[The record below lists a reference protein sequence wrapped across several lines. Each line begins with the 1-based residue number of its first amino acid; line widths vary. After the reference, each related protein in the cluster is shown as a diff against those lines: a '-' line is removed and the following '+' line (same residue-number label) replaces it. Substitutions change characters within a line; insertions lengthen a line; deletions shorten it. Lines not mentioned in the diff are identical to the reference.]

1 MREDCWY
8 SSALCQITFA
18 SNDDNEHLSRLAFQM
33 LVPLAELVERLLIID
48 SVAEH
53 SNTGIGEE
61 EVSQVVDRGVASSIP
76 NIELHSMLVHI
87 DKFSIVL

>member
-1 MREDCWY
+1 
-8 SSALCQITFA
+8 
-18 SNDDNEHLSRLAFQM
+18 M

-53 SNTGIGEE
+53 SNTSISEE
-61 EVSQVVDRGVASSIP
+61 EVSQVVDRGVASGIP
-76 NIELHSMLVHI
+76 NIELHSMLVNV

>member
-1 MREDCWY
+1 
-8 SSALCQITFA
+8 
-18 SNDDNEHLSRLAFQM
+18 M

-53 SNTGIGEE
+53 SNTGICEE
-61 EVSQVVDRGVASSIP
+61 EVSQVVDRGVASGIP
-76 NIELHSMLVHI
+76 NIELHSMLVNV